1 MNVKFS
7 KNISGKIYFDQI
19 NGCLLINGR
28 QIKSNS
34 INLNIINNLLNSLS
48 IIVNIL
54 DNKGE
59 RKRRNIITDKLLLEI
74 SKKINEICK
83 NKKAINKNINY
94 NKNIPNENK
103 NENKNDSINTKN
115 KTSILNKLISLL
127 FNTISLIVILLIILF
142 IYDYKATVAKI
153 NEPNILEIKEI
164 EKDYRLNK
172 CQEHGHLPLLK
183 PKCESMLNKI
193 EILKNKKP
201 QTLSVISI
209 WFGDIIVTTKSTFGF
224 LNTIII
230 ISSISFIFIIYIIII
245 KLNLLHL

>member
-1 MNVKFS
+1 MIS
-7 KNISGKIYFDQI
+7 QEKNIKTGD
-19 NGCLLINGR
+19 
-28 QIKSNS
+28 
-34 INLNIINNLLNSLS
+34 
-48 IIVNIL
+48 IL
-54 DNKGE
+54 
-59 RKRRNIITDKLLLEI
+59 T
-74 SKKINEICK
+74 S
-83 NKKAINKNINY
+83 NIN
-94 NKNIPNENK
+94 
-103 NENKNDSINTKN
+103 SA
-115 KTSILNKLISLL
+115 SS
-127 FNTISLIVILLIILF
+127 
-142 IYDYKATVAKI
+142 KI

-201 QTLSVISI
+201 QTLSVISV

-224 LNTIII
+224 WNTIII

>member
-1 MNVKFS
+1 MNVKFN

-94 NKNIPNENK
+94 KKNIPNENK
-103 NENKNDSINTKN
+103 NDSININN

-201 QTLSVISI
+201 QTLSVISV

>member
-1 MNVKFS
+1 M
-7 KNISGKIYFDQI
+7 
-19 NGCLLINGR
+19 
-28 QIKSNS
+28 
-34 INLNIINNLLNSLS
+34 
-48 IIVNIL
+48 
-54 DNKGE
+54 
-59 RKRRNIITDKLLLEI
+59 
-74 SKKINEICK
+74 
-83 NKKAINKNINY
+83 NY
-94 NKNIPNENK
+94 NQNIPNENK

-230 ISSISFIFIIYIIII
+230 ILSISFIFIIYIIII